1 MKPGLLSFLG
11 LALGGAL
18 WILAALLDGVREPW
32 DGPNFLTFYLTAL
45 ALSAMLGLFAERL
58 AWLAGACVI
67 FAMLPVMLFATGVGS
82 LIVLGVILLAFM
94 ALPAMA
100 AAQVA
105 FALAHRKTGNPT

>member
-1 MKPGLLSFLG
+1 MKPGLLAIFAF
-11 LALGGAL
+11 ALGTTL
-18 WILAALLDGVREPW
+18 WIVAGFIDGVGEPW
-32 DGPNFLTFYLTAL
+32 DGRNFWTFYVTAL
-45 ALSAMLGLFAERL
+45 ALAAMLGAFAERL
-58 AWLAGACVI
+58 AWLAGAYVI

-105 FALAHRKTGNPT
+105 FALAHRKTGKPS